1 MDITM
6 IKEKVQITIYKT
18 LHRKQ
23 KVEQRN
29 VTFATNINEILLIQL
44 EFECITFLNMFNYIL
59 KFYEFHRKQEK
70 YTIAYV
76 LIFDR
81 KSRRNCEQPGFMEK
95 QWIPI
100 NAPPIGTSL
109 PPEYNRG
116 LSDVSLE

>member
-109 PPEYNRG
+109 PPEYSRG